1 MADAMS
7 SRRLCAE
14 ALRAFDRLC
23 ELERSTGPADGE
35 LTPRQRHRRGLLE
48 QRARATDWLV
58 PPPLAS
64 TVLELVATADRID
77 DPALAVVWSDHLPVA
92 VLSVLERRGLR
103 RRLADGDAFLTGLIV
118 AGDAASR

>member
-1 MADAMS
+1 MADATS

-14 ALRAFDRLC
+14 TLRAFDRLC
-23 ELERSTGPADGE
+23 ELERSTGADGE
-35 LTPRQRHRRGLLE
+35 LTPRQKHRRGLLE
-48 QRARATDWLV
+48 QRAKAADWLV
-58 PPPLAS
+58 PAPLAS

>member
-14 ALRAFDRLC
+14 TLRAFDRLC
-23 ELERSTGPADGE
+23 ELERSIGPADRD
-35 LTPRQRHRRGLLE
+35 LTPRQKHRRGLLE
-48 QRARATDWLV
+48 RREEATDWLV
-58 PPPLAS
+58 PESLAS

-92 VLSVLERRGLR
+92 VLSVLERRGFR
-103 RRLADGDAFLTGLIV
+103 RRLADRDAFLAGLI
-118 AGDAASR
+118 AG